1 MLQLWMMMNKKEKKK
16 LKKKKLNLFF
26 SPRVK
31 KYTMINQLEFAI
43 NTITEQITGFR
54 NQIEYH
60 ENLRETIL
68 DIKRLDLNIAFLKNK
83 LKSHQISLMGLR
95 SCFRSDGLQLQL
107 LVIERLKE
115 YITERQEIV
124 QEISD
129 NGYADD
135 GTYNNHCLFHR
146 DVWAI
151 LNR

>member
-1 MLQLWMMMNKKEKKK
+1 
-16 LKKKKLNLFF
+16 LNLFF

-31 KYTMINQLEFAI
+31 KYTMNQVELM
-43 NTITEQITGFR
+43 ITEQITDIR
-54 NQIEYH
+54 NKIEYH
-60 ENLRETIL
+60 ENLREVIL
-68 DIKRLDLNIAFLKNK
+68 DIKRLDLSIAFLKNK
-83 LKSHQISLMGLR
+83 LKSQQVVLMGLR
-95 SCFRSDGLQLQL
+95 SDGLELQL

-146 DVWAI
+146 DVWAT

>member
-1 MLQLWMMMNKKEKKK
+1 M
-16 LKKKKLNLFF
+16 NLFF

-31 KYTMINQLEFAI
+31 KYTMNQVELM
-43 NTITEQITGFR
+43 ITEQITDIR
-54 NQIEYH
+54 NKIEYH
-60 ENLRETIL
+60 ENLREVIL
-68 DIKRLDLNIAFLKNK
+68 DIKRLDLSIAFLKNK
-83 LKSHQISLMGLR
+83 LKSQQVVLMGLR
-95 SCFRSDGLQLQL
+95 SDGLELQL

-146 DVWAI
+146 DVWAT